1 MADSRTSHSYTQRW
15 WRAHSPT
22 NLPFS
27 QTEVVEGTLTHSL
40 TDYPL
45 EGVGGQSEDHT
56 HPNSLSHTDSRAR
69 SLSHSLTHSHSQ
81 TLSLHL
87 SLFLTNLLSLSYSP
101 TLSTLLDKKS

>member
-1 MADSRTSHSYTQRW
+1 M
-15 WRAHSPT
+15 
-22 NLPFS
+22 
-27 QTEVVEGTLTHSL
+27 EGTLTHSL

-101 TLSTLLDKKS
+101 TLSILLDKKS